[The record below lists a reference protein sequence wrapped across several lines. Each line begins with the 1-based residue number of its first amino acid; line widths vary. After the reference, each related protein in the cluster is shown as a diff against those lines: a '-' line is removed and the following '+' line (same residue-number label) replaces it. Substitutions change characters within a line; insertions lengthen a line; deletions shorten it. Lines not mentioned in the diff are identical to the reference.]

1 MMQKTQQMWHFMP
14 AVWILRFMFP
24 AQKASLCHLFKEG
37 GEETK
42 RLQQN

>member
-1 MMQKTQQMWHFMP
+1 MMQKTQQMWHFVP

-24 AQKASLCHLFKEG
+24 AQKASLCHSFKG

-42 RLQQN
+42 RLQQD